1 MSHNTFCN
9 CQLLG
14 GWYLWRFPL
23 RFACHIPTACRQ
35 DRRDP
40 GFYPTLPERDLG
52 IHPVGGLTQ
61 NLDCYNTW
69 GWVVSVTPLPCIT
82 PGERTLGTHCTRG
95 WVGPRAGLD
104 TEARGKT
111 LSPLPGIEP
120 QSPGHPVRSQTLYCP
135 SYPSFSWDSM
145 VAGKG

>member
-1 MSHNTFCN
+1 MSSNTFCN

-61 NLDCYNTW
+61 TLDCY
-69 GWVVSVTPLPCIT
+69 SIL
-82 PGERTLGTHCTRG
+82 
-95 WVGPRAGLD
+95 
-104 TEARGKT
+104 
-111 LSPLPGIEP
+111 LSATIGFFLILSNSLFINPII
-120 QSPGHPVRSQTLYCP
+120 RRYIC
-135 SYPSFSWDSM
+135 
-145 VAGKG
+145 